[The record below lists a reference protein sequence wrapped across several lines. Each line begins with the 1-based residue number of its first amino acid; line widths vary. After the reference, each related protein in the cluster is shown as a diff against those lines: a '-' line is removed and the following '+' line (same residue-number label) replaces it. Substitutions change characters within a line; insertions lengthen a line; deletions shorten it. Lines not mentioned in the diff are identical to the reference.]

1 MRASLFMLMHTDWI
15 GEDGESGVA
24 NERRCM
30 ADKENRFSLRVLCG
44 TILRQSHSFTAFL
57 IRFIQ

>member
-1 MRASLFMLMHTDWI
+1 
-15 GEDGESGVA
+15 
-24 NERRCM
+24 
-30 ADKENRFSLRVLCG
+30 LRVLCG

>member
-30 ADKENRFSLRVLCG
+30 ADKENRFSLRVLWEPFSG
-44 TILRQSHSFTAFL
+44 NLILLQPS
-57 IRFIQ
+57 